1 MDLYWDELPIHV
13 IDFEGGPRCGIVEFG
28 VVTMKGADVLDCSTR
43 LCRPQA
49 PITRAEKAIH
59 GIKTEA
65 ADEGD
70 PFQDEW
76 ERFARYREK
85 GPLAAHF
92 ASAENTMIKSA
103 FPFARKS
110 PDWTRRGGIV
120 NTWGPWIDTGQLY
133 RDIGD
138 ADRSLKL
145 EDLIDRYSL
154 QGELDELAGRY
165 CPMTRCGYH
174 CALYDALASALLLA
188 LYCTQ
193 LSDERPTLRSL
204 LIHSQGSARK
214 RQQVEQQE
222 LF

>member
-28 VVTMKGADVLDCSTR
+28 VVTVKGPDVLDCSTR

-49 PITRAEKAIH
+49 PITRAEKAVH
-59 GIKTEA
+59 GINTESA
-65 ADEGD
+65 NAGD

-76 ERFARYREK
+76 ERFASMREK

-92 ASAENTMIKSA
+92 AQAENTMIKSA
-103 FPFARKS
+103 FPFARRS
-110 PDWTRRGGIV
+110 PDWARSNEVV
-120 NTWGPWIDTGQLY
+120 NTWAPWVDTGQLY

-138 ADRSLKL
+138 VDRSLKL
-145 EDLIDRYSL
+145 ADLIDRYSL
-154 QGELDELAGRY
+154 QGELDELAASF
-165 CPMTRCGYH
+165 CPMERYGYH
-174 CALYDALASALLLA
+174 CALYDALASTLLLT
-188 LYCTQ
+188 LYCVE

-204 LIHSQGSARK
+204 LIHSQGSVRK
-214 RQQVEQQE
+214 RQEVEQQE